1 MITLLKNTVFFVL
14 AVFSTSLFAQVKPG
28 IHQIE
33 KYVPLLTSKNVAV
46 VGNHSSQFETPTGRI
61 HLVDSLLRHEI
72 RIVNVFA
79 PEHGFRGKEDA
90 GATIEDEVDVKT
102 GIPIVS
108 LHGKNRKPTQEQLK
122 HIDVVVFDI
131 QDVGVRFFTYLS
143 TLHLVLEACADSD
156 VPLVVLDRPNPNAHY
171 IDGPVMREEN
181 QSFLG
186 KVPVPLVY
194 GMTIGEYAKML
205 IGERWL
211 STKNQVDLIVIPIEN
226 YTHQTPY
233 QVPIRPSPNLP
244 NSQAIALYP
253 SLGLFEGTT
262 VNAGRGTNKPFQ
274 QFGASFLHPEMFTH
288 TYSPKS
294 VSGASNPK
302 EKGKVCYGVDLSSH
316 PKMDNIN
323 LEWLVDA
330 YNHAQNK
337 DSFFLDP
344 GFRRH
349 AGTSTLQHQ
358 IEKGMTAIEIRETWK
373 PGIAAFV
380 KIRTKYLI
388 YP

>member
-72 RIVNVFA
+72 RIVSVFA

>member
-122 HIDVVVFDI
+122 HIDIVVFDI

-233 QVPIRPSPNLP
+233 QLPIRPSPNLP

-274 QFGASFLHPEMFTH
+274 QFGASFLHPEIFTH

-380 KIRTKYLI
+380 KIRTNYLI

>member
-143 TLHLVLEACADSD
+143 TLHLVLEACADSE
-156 VPLVVLDRPNPNAHY
+156 VPVVVLDRPNPNAHY

-233 QVPIRPSPNLP
+233 QLPIRPSPNLP

>member
-143 TLHLVLEACADSD
+143 TLHLVLEACADSE
-156 VPLVVLDRPNPNAHY
+156 VPVVVLDRPNPNAHY

-233 QVPIRPSPNLP
+233 QLPIRPSPNLP

-253 SLGLFEGTT
+253 SLGLFEGTA

-274 QFGASFLHPEMFTH
+274 QFGASFLHPEIFTH

-294 VSGASNPK
+294 VSGASKPK

-344 GFRRH
+344 GFKRH

-373 PGIAAFV
+373 PGIDAFL

>member
-1 MITLLKNTVFFVL
+1 VITLLKNTVFFVL

-122 HIDVVVFDI
+122 YIDVVVFDI

-143 TLHLVLEACADSD
+143 TLHLVLEACADSE
-156 VPLVVLDRPNPNAHY
+156 VPVVVLDRPNPNAHY

-233 QVPIRPSPNLP
+233 QLPIRPSPNLP

-274 QFGASFLHPEMFTH
+274 QFGASFLHPEIFTH

-302 EKGKVCYGVDLSSH
+302 EEGKVCYGVDLSSH

-380 KIRTKYLI
+380 KIRTNYLI

>member
-143 TLHLVLEACADSD
+143 TLHLVLEACADSE
-156 VPLVVLDRPNPNAHY
+156 VPVVVLDRPNPNAHY

-233 QVPIRPSPNLP
+233 QLPIRPSPNLP

-274 QFGASFLHPEMFTH
+274 QFGASFLHPEIFTH

-294 VSGASNPK
+294 VSGASKPK

-373 PGIAAFV
+373 PGIDAFL

>member
-1 MITLLKNTVFFVL
+1 VITLLKNTVFFVL

-28 IHQIE
+28 ILQIE

-61 HLVDSLLRHEI
+61 HLVDSLLRHDI

-143 TLHLVLEACADSD
+143 TLHLVLEACADSE
-156 VPLVVLDRPNPNAHY
+156 VPVVVLDRPNPNAHY

-233 QVPIRPSPNLP
+233 QLPIRPSPNLP

-274 QFGASFLHPEMFTH
+274 QFGASFLHPEIFTH

-380 KIRTKYLI
+380 KIRTNYLI

>member
-1 MITLLKNTVFFVL
+1 VITLLKNTVFFVL

-233 QVPIRPSPNLP
+233 QLPIRPSPNLP

-274 QFGASFLHPEMFTH
+274 QFGASFLHPEIFTH

>member
-233 QVPIRPSPNLP
+233 QLPIRPSPNLP

-274 QFGASFLHPEMFTH
+274 QFGASFLHPEIFTH

>member
-1 MITLLKNTVFFVL
+1 VITLLKNTVFFVL

-233 QVPIRPSPNLP
+233 QLPIRPSPNLP

-337 DSFFLDP
+337 DSFFLNP

>member
-156 VPLVVLDRPNPNAHY
+156 VPVVVLDRPNPNAHY

-233 QVPIRPSPNLP
+233 QLPIRPSPNLP

-274 QFGASFLHPEMFTH
+274 QFGASFLHPEIFTH

>member
-156 VPLVVLDRPNPNAHY
+156 VPVVVLDRPNPNAHY

-233 QVPIRPSPNLP
+233 QLPIRPSPNLP

>member
-1 MITLLKNTVFFVL
+1 VITLLKNTVFFVL

-143 TLHLVLEACADSD
+143 TLHLVLEACADSE
-156 VPLVVLDRPNPNAHY
+156 VPVVVLDRPNPNAHY

-205 IGERWL
+205 IGERWI

-233 QVPIRPSPNLP
+233 QLPIRPSPNLP

-274 QFGASFLHPEMFTH
+274 QFGASFLHPEIFTH

-373 PGIAAFV
+373 PGIDAFL

>member
-156 VPLVVLDRPNPNAHY
+156 VPVVVLDRPNPNAHY

-233 QVPIRPSPNLP
+233 QLPIRPSPNLP

-274 QFGASFLHPEMFTH
+274 QFGASFLHPEIFTH

-358 IEKGMTAIEIRETWK
+358 IEKGMTAIKIRETWK

>member
-1 MITLLKNTVFFVL
+1 VITLLKNTVFFVL

-28 IHQIE
+28 ILQIE

-143 TLHLVLEACADSD
+143 TLHLVLEACADSE
-156 VPLVVLDRPNPNAHY
+156 VPVVVLDRPNPNAHY

-233 QVPIRPSPNLP
+233 QLPIRPSPNLP

-253 SLGLFEGTT
+253 SLGLFEGTA

-274 QFGASFLHPEMFTH
+274 QFGASFLHPEIFTH

-294 VSGASNPK
+294 VSGASKPK

-373 PGIAAFV
+373 PGIDAFL

>member
-1 MITLLKNTVFFVL
+1 VITLLKNTVFFVL

-28 IHQIE
+28 ILQIE

-143 TLHLVLEACADSD
+143 TLHLVLEACADSE
-156 VPLVVLDRPNPNAHY
+156 VPVVVLDRPNPNAHY

-233 QVPIRPSPNLP
+233 QLPIRPSPNLP

-274 QFGASFLHPEMFTH
+274 QFGASFLHPEIFTH

-373 PGIAAFV
+373 PGIDAFL

>member
-143 TLHLVLEACADSD
+143 TLHLVLEACADSE
-156 VPLVVLDRPNPNAHY
+156 VPVVVLDRPNPNAHY

-233 QVPIRPSPNLP
+233 QLPIRPSPNLP

-253 SLGLFEGTT
+253 SLGLFEGTA

-274 QFGASFLHPEMFTH
+274 QFGASFLHPEIFTH

-380 KIRTKYLI
+380 KIRTNYLI

>member
-90 GATIEDEVDVKT
+90 GATIKDEVDVKT

-156 VPLVVLDRPNPNAHY
+156 VPVVVLDRPNPNAHY

-205 IGERWL
+205 IGERWV

-233 QVPIRPSPNLP
+233 QLPIRPSPNLP

-274 QFGASFLHPEMFTH
+274 QFGASFLHPEIFTH

-373 PGIAAFV
+373 LGIAAFV

>member
-90 GATIEDEVDVKT
+90 GATIKDEVDVKT

-156 VPLVVLDRPNPNAHY
+156 VPVVVLDRPNPNAHY

-205 IGERWL
+205 IGERWV

-274 QFGASFLHPEMFTH
+274 QFGASFLHPEIFTH
-288 TYSPKS
+288 SYSPKS

-373 PGIAAFV
+373 PGIDAFV
-380 KIRTKYLI
+380 KIRTNYLI

>member
-46 VGNHSSQFETPTGRI
+46 VGNHSSHFETPTGRI

-122 HIDVVVFDI
+122 HIDIVVFDI

-233 QVPIRPSPNLP
+233 QLPIRPSPNLP

-274 QFGASFLHPEMFTH
+274 QFGASFLHPEIFTH

-380 KIRTKYLI
+380 KIRTNYLI

>member
-233 QVPIRPSPNLP
+233 QLPIRPSPNLP

-274 QFGASFLHPEMFTH
+274 QFGASFLHPEIFTH

-358 IEKGMTAIEIRETWK
+358 IEKGMTAIKIRETWK

>member
-28 IHQIE
+28 ILQIE

-143 TLHLVLEACADSD
+143 TLHLVLEACADSE
-156 VPLVVLDRPNPNAHY
+156 VPVVVLDRPNPNAHY

-233 QVPIRPSPNLP
+233 QLPIRPSPNLP

-274 QFGASFLHPEMFTH
+274 QFGASFLHPEIFTH

-380 KIRTKYLI
+380 KIRTNYLI

>member
-233 QVPIRPSPNLP
+233 QLPIRPSPNLP

>member
-143 TLHLVLEACADSD
+143 TLHLVLEACADSE
-156 VPLVVLDRPNPNAHY
+156 VPVVVLDRPNPNAHY

-233 QVPIRPSPNLP
+233 QLPIRPSPNLP

-253 SLGLFEGTT
+253 SLGLFEGTA

-274 QFGASFLHPEMFTH
+274 QFGASFLHPEIFTH

-373 PGIAAFV
+373 PGIDAFL

>member
-156 VPLVVLDRPNPNAHY
+156 VPVVVLDRPNPNAHY

-274 QFGASFLHPEMFTH
+274 QFGASFLHPEIFTH

-373 PGIAAFV
+373 PGIDAFV
-380 KIRTKYLI
+380 KIRTNYLI

>member
-1 MITLLKNTVFFVL
+1 VITLLKNTVFFVL

-233 QVPIRPSPNLP
+233 QLPIRPSPNLP

>member
-28 IHQIE
+28 ILQIE

-143 TLHLVLEACADSD
+143 TLHLVLEACADSE
-156 VPLVVLDRPNPNAHY
+156 VPVVVLDRPNPNAHY

-233 QVPIRPSPNLP
+233 QLPIRPSPNLP

-253 SLGLFEGTT
+253 SLGLFEGTA

-274 QFGASFLHPEMFTH
+274 QFGASFLHPEIFTH

-373 PGIAAFV
+373 PGIDAFL

>member
-1 MITLLKNTVFFVL
+1 VITLLKNTVFFVL

-233 QVPIRPSPNLP
+233 QLPIRPSPNLP

-274 QFGASFLHPEMFTH
+274 QFGASFLHPEIFTH
-288 TYSPKS
+288 TYYPKS

>member
-1 MITLLKNTVFFVL
+1 VITLLKNTVFFVL

-156 VPLVVLDRPNPNAHY
+156 VPVVVLDRPNPNAHY

-233 QVPIRPSPNLP
+233 QLPIRPSPNLP

-274 QFGASFLHPEMFTH
+274 QFGASFLHPEIFTH

-358 IEKGMTAIEIRETWK
+358 IEKGMTAIKIRETWK

>member
-122 HIDVVVFDI
+122 YIDVVVFDI

-143 TLHLVLEACADSD
+143 TLHLVLEACADSE
-156 VPLVVLDRPNPNAHY
+156 VPVVVLDRPNPNAHY

-233 QVPIRPSPNLP
+233 QLPIRPSPNLP

-253 SLGLFEGTT
+253 SLGLFEGTA

-274 QFGASFLHPEMFTH
+274 QFGASFLHPEIFTH

-380 KIRTKYLI
+380 KIRTNYLI

>member
-33 KYVPLLTSKNVAV
+33 KYVPLLNSKNVAV

-143 TLHLVLEACADSD
+143 TLHLVLEACADSE
-156 VPLVVLDRPNPNAHY
+156 VPVVVLDRPNPNAHY

-274 QFGASFLHPEMFTH
+274 QFGASFLYPEIFTH

-373 PGIAAFV
+373 PGIDAFV
-380 KIRTKYLI
+380 KIRTNYLI

>member
-233 QVPIRPSPNLP
+233 QLPIRPSPNLP

-274 QFGASFLHPEMFTH
+274 QFGASFLHPKMFTH

>member
-1 MITLLKNTVFFVL
+1 VITLLKNTVFFVL

-143 TLHLVLEACADSD
+143 TLHLVLEACADSE
-156 VPLVVLDRPNPNAHY
+156 VPVVVLDRPNPNAHY

-233 QVPIRPSPNLP
+233 QLPIRPSPNLP

-253 SLGLFEGTT
+253 SLGLFEGTA

-274 QFGASFLHPEMFTH
+274 QFGASFLHPEIFTH

-294 VSGASNPK
+294 VSGASKPK

-344 GFRRH
+344 GFKRH

-373 PGIAAFV
+373 PGIDAFL

>member
-1 MITLLKNTVFFVL
+1 
-14 AVFSTSLFAQVKPG
+14 
-28 IHQIE
+28 
-33 KYVPLLTSKNVAV
+33 
-46 VGNHSSQFETPTGRI
+46 
-61 HLVDSLLRHEI
+61 
-72 RIVNVFA
+72 
-79 PEHGFRGKEDA
+79 
-90 GATIEDEVDVKT
+90 
-102 GIPIVS
+102 
-108 LHGKNRKPTQEQLK
+108 
-122 HIDVVVFDI
+122 
-131 QDVGVRFFTYLS
+131 
-143 TLHLVLEACADSD
+143 
-156 VPLVVLDRPNPNAHY
+156 
-171 IDGPVMREEN
+171 MREEN

-233 QVPIRPSPNLP
+233 QLPIRPSPNLP

>member
-28 IHQIE
+28 ILQIE

-122 HIDVVVFDI
+122 YIDVVVFDI

-143 TLHLVLEACADSD
+143 TLHLVLEACADSE
-156 VPLVVLDRPNPNAHY
+156 VPVVVLDRPNPNAHY

-233 QVPIRPSPNLP
+233 QLPIRPSPNLP

-274 QFGASFLHPEMFTH
+274 QFGASFLHPEIFTH
-288 TYSPKS
+288 TYYPKS

-380 KIRTKYLI
+380 KIRTNYLI

>member
-143 TLHLVLEACADSD
+143 TLHLVLEACADSE
-156 VPLVVLDRPNPNAHY
+156 VPVVVLDRPNPNAHY

-233 QVPIRPSPNLP
+233 QLPIRPSPNLP

-253 SLGLFEGTT
+253 SLGLFEGTA

-274 QFGASFLHPEMFTH
+274 QFGASFLHPEIFTH

-302 EKGKVCYGVDLSSH
+302 ENGKVCYGVDLSSH

-380 KIRTKYLI
+380 KIRTNYLI

>member
-1 MITLLKNTVFFVL
+1 VITLLKNTVFFVL

-143 TLHLVLEACADSD
+143 TLHLVLEACADSE
-156 VPLVVLDRPNPNAHY
+156 VPVVVLDRPNPNAHY

-233 QVPIRPSPNLP
+233 QLPIRPSPNLP

-253 SLGLFEGTT
+253 SLGLFEGTA

-274 QFGASFLHPEMFTH
+274 QFGASFLHPEIFTH

-294 VSGASNPK
+294 VSGASKPK

-373 PGIAAFV
+373 PGIDAFL

>member
-1 MITLLKNTVFFVL
+1 VITLLKNTVFFVL

-143 TLHLVLEACADSD
+143 TLHLVLEACADSE
-156 VPLVVLDRPNPNAHY
+156 VPVVVLDRPNPNAHY

-233 QVPIRPSPNLP
+233 QLPIRPSPNLP

-253 SLGLFEGTT
+253 SLGLFEGTA

-274 QFGASFLHPEMFTH
+274 QFGASFLHPEIFTH

-373 PGIAAFV
+373 PGIDAFL

>member
-90 GATIEDEVDVKT
+90 GATIKDEVDVKT

-156 VPLVVLDRPNPNAHY
+156 VPVVVLDRPNPNAHY

-233 QVPIRPSPNLP
+233 QLPIRPSPNLP

-274 QFGASFLHPEMFTH
+274 QFGASFLHPEIFTH

>member
-143 TLHLVLEACADSD
+143 TLHLVLEACADSE
-156 VPLVVLDRPNPNAHY
+156 VPVVVLDRPNPNAHY

-233 QVPIRPSPNLP
+233 QLPIRPSPNLP

-274 QFGASFLHPEMFTH
+274 QFGASFLHPEIFTH

-373 PGIAAFV
+373 PGIDAFL